1 MARRHCSEKLVRQHI
16 DIMGTKEWRDAG
28 YEYVNLDDAWMDPL
42 RDKQGRLQVTAGMHM
57 PACKERSARA

>member
-1 MARRHCSEKLVRQHI
+1 MAAPGGHVTGRL
-16 DIMGTKEWRDAG
+16 RDAG

-42 RDKQGRLQVTAGMHM
+42 RDKQGRLQVTAGMHV